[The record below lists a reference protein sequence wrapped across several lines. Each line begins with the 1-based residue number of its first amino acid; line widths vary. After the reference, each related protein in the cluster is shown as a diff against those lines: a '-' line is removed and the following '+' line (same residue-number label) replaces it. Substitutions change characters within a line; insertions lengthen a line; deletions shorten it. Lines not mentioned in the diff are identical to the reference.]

1 MKKKIV
7 VISVLLGIAIIL
19 LVGVFVVQ
27 ILNNKGKKVK
37 ENIFEKNVIDPDRM
51 VYRNQEGKYY
61 EFFKD
66 TEEYNKIK
74 NLISDIIESY
84 NKNGEVVDE
93 KIIDD
98 IHGKSFIEFDYKTAS
113 KNYIISLE
121 KNEDRNFIKLENT
134 GGIVWTAKIKDLNKI
149 KKLVEDLSKDRKS
162 YFLEYK
168 EMLSRNHIETME
180 YKYLQQFKLIS
191 HRIYQVK
198 IQDIDTYYLYKE
210 MCNLAFDEK
219 ITEKTFEDNDLI
231 LTVSLAPKISVKV
244 NVGNIRY
251 SYENIENFG
260 FQYVAHALVVSKI
273 VNTDCIY
280 NTDFA
285 EIDNRIQYD
294 NVKVENDRQVNNL
307 DSEIFVIDFEQFY
320 EEYRNSSTTVTEEQA
335 KETAEK
341 GFEEAKRIAGAYNK
355 ESEKI
360 TSEIIYPNNFFTR
373 KTEERD
379 FTYKDEVE
387 VYSFTR
393 IDDMGLNGVRIYV
406 DKKLGKIV
414 GAESFGD

>member
-66 TEEYNKIK
+66 TEEYDKIK
-74 NLISDIIESY
+74 NLISDLIESY